1 MSAGT
6 STKLPRRRTAPRSS
20 VTVRKP
26 MIVVVPQASPQLQRR
41 EFVKSLVEYPA
52 ALLLFVLA
60 LPVMIAA
67 IGLIRAT
74 SRGPAIYS
82 QIRVGRA
89 GRVFTIHKLRT
100 MYHDCES
107 LTGPRWALPGDPRIT
122 PFGRICRKLH
132 LDELPQLWN
141 VLRGDMSLVG
151 PRPERPEIVAQLRRS
166 IPSYDAR
173 HVVRP
178 GITGFAQVHL
188 PPDTNIHSVKN
199 KVAYDR
205 FYIGRFTPGMDLF
218 VYICTALKVVGLK
231 SWYRRP
237 PRRPTDEV

>member
-6 STKLPRRRTAPRSS
+6 STKLPRRRTAPKSSPTMRSAPLIIR
-20 VTVRKP
+20 TP
-26 MIVVVPQASPQLQRR
+26 SPQLRRR
-41 EFVKSLVEYPA
+41 ELAKTIVEYPI
-52 ALLLFVLA
+52 ALAMFVLA
-60 LPVMIAA
+60 VPVLIAA

-82 QIRVGRA
+82 QKRVGR
-89 GRVFTIHKLRT
+89 GGKLFTIYKLRT
-100 MYHDCES
+100 MQHDCES

-122 PFGRICRKLH
+122 PLGRIYRKLH
-132 LDELPQLWN
+132 IDELPQLWN
-141 VLRGDMSLVG
+141 VLRGDMALVG

-173 HVVRP
+173 HVVKP
-178 GITGFAQVHL
+178 GITGYAQVHL
-188 PPDTNIHSVKN
+188 PPDTNIQSVKN

-205 FYIGRFTPGMDLF
+205 FYIRRFTPGMDLF
-218 VYICTALKVVGLK
+218 VYACTALKVVHLK